1 MTMTRADIDNVS
13 FAISKKG
20 YDVDEVDVFL
30 EKVADEIEQMTNT
43 ISELREQLKNKPVAE
58 EESKPAP
65 SHGADSSETNYE
77 DIDDEQAKEIIAEK
91 DSLIEQLQKDLED
104 KNADDTAI
112 SQALIVAQRSADD
125 IIAKANSQADTT
137 IHDARDEADRIISR
151 AESEKD
157 NIMAAIAKLE
167 EEREECRNGYADV
180 LRDFIEDANTK
191 LNSLGFDDDVDAIP
205 YDEPKAATSRPS
217 TGQLSFGNAD
227 PDKTTAVSA
236 TGVVEK
242 DMSGFGVLSDDEGDL
257 D

>member
-30 EKVADEIEQMTNT
+30 EKVADEIERMTNT
-43 ISELREQLKNKPVAE
+43 ILQLREQLNNKPEPE
-58 EESKPAP
+58 EETKSAP
-65 SHGADSSETNYE
+65 SHGTDSSEINYDE
-77 DIDDEQAKEIIAEK
+77 IDDEQAKEILAEK
-91 DSLIEQLQKDLED
+91 DSIIEQLQKDLED
-104 KNADDTAI
+104 KNADDSAI

-125 IIAKANSQADTT
+125 IIAKANTQADTT

-180 LRDFIEDANTK
+180 LRDFIEDANIK
-191 LNSLGFDDDVDAIP
+191 LNNLGFDDDVDAIP
-205 YDEPKAATSRPS
+205 YNDAKPISTRPS
-217 TGQLSFGNAD
+217 TGQLQFENND
-227 PDKTTAVSA
+227 PDKTTAVPA

-242 DMSGFGVLSDDEGDL
+242 DMSGFGDLSDDEGDL